1 MSPEEKEK
9 IAWALG
15 RAHARGVSQ
24 EYIIAA
30 AAIYKAQI
38 SVSGAAP
45 LPLTEWLDGEH
56 YLCPA

>member
-1 MSPEEKEK
+1 MSPDEKER

-24 EYIIAA
+24 EYIIAS

-38 SVSGAAP
+38 SVSGAEP
-45 LPLTEWLDGEH
+45 LPLEQWLDEER
-56 YLCPA
+56 YLT